1 MQTIVFKCT
10 YLVDSAED
18 CYRESVCHF
27 ILSIVFEALLIG
39 ASLSEPHIYVKYGG
53 GRGCLFIYKYMCVC
67 VCVCVSRTGKRVN
80 LGHLTHFEF
89 MMLMHC

>member
-1 MQTIVFKCT
+1 MQTVVFKCT
-10 YLVDSAED
+10 YLVDSAEE

-39 ASLSEPHIYVKYGG
+39 TSLSEPHIYVKYGG
-53 GRGCLFIYKYMCVC
+53 GVCLYINICVC
-67 VCVCVSRTGKRVN
+67 VCVCMSRTGKRVN

>member
-27 ILSIVFEALLIG
+27 ILSIVFEASLIG
-39 ASLSEPHIYVKYGG
+39 ASLSETHIYVKYGEG
-53 GRGCLFIYKYMCVC
+53 LSVYINIYVCVC
-67 VCVCVSRTGKRVN
+67 VCVCVCPGLQGK
-80 LGHLTHFEF
+80 GQFGSSGPF
-89 MMLMHC
+89 